1 MLPDM
6 INRTKTVYKGDVL
19 AGSFYLLIGVI
30 SVTIAVLLHFFT
42 GRLGFYYLSIG
53 MAIFALYMLGKAA
66 VMMYMYWSR
75 YQYYKERSDISL
87 DEVAD
92 EKEYTAYRIG
102 KKNKNRR
109 VYMYIILLGC
119 FVAFAGI
126 FHQEKGMIIA
136 TCIPIILLSAIEF
149 GVGLLTEFRLSEYLR
164 QLNK

>member
-6 INRTKTVYKGDVL
+6 IDRTKTIYKGDVL
-19 AGSFYLLIGVI
+19 SGSFYLLIGVA
-30 SVTIAVLLHFFT
+30 SAMTAVFLHVFT

-53 MAIFALYMLGKAA
+53 MAIFALYMVGKGL
-66 VMMYMYWSR
+66 VMIYMYWSR
-75 YQYYKERSDISL
+75 HQYFKKKASIT
-87 DEVAD
+87 DEEVQD
-92 EKEYTAYRIG
+92 EKEYTQYRID
-102 KKNKNRR
+102 KKQRNRR

-149 GVGLLTEFRLSEYLR
+149 GIGLLTEFRLSEYLK